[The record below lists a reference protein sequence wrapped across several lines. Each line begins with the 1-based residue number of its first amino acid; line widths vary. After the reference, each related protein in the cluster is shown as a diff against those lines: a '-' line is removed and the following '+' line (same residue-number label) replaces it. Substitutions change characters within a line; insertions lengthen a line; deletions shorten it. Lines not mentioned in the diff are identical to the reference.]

1 MRTEDRVLLA
11 LSDGQAFVA
20 AWYAAL
26 KIGAAVAEAY
36 TFLQVKDYAYYV
48 DYMRARVVVVDQN
61 TLAKVE
67 EAVAGM
73 RFPPR
78 LLVVGGSFDELVAG
92 AGRAEPA
99 ATRRTTWRS
108 GSSQPA
114 PPGRRRRLFTPRTTR
129 WSRSSAMHSASSAT
143 RRTTSS
149 CPSRSCSSATRDMT
163 TLFSF
168 GVGAAGIVFPERSTP
183 ERLFEL
189 IEQHRPTIMVNVPT
203 TMAAMLEYPGAE
215 DRDLLRPCAS
225 ASLPVRPCR
234 TRSPPLA
241 RGLRRRGSRR
251 YRLVRAVPHLHLEP
265 TGARPPRQ
273 YRRASTGWSDSST
286 GRGSRFPD
294 GVPGELWASGR
305 GAARSATGATTRSR
319 SSRSTATQCGRAT
332 SSSATETGYYWYRG
346 RADDL
351 LKVAG
356 IWIAPLEL
364 ENCLL
369 RHPGGGRVA
378 VVGYEEQGL
387 VLPRAF
393 VVLRGATES
402 DELATELQEF
412 VRAEL
417 SPHKYPRDI
426 RFVAG
431 AAEEARLGEDRPA
444 HAEGRR
450 APGDGGLDELGAMAY
465 VVGIDIGGTCTDCVV
480 VDEKGESVSRRS
492 RLRRAGLLGEVAD
505 ALGVAAVQLGLGVGE
520 LLSETHLFLHST
532 TVAENAVVDGTLAS
546 AGVIT
551 SRGFEDT
558 LFAMRGGYGRWSG
571 LTEEEK
577 RNPIKTDEPAGEI
590 VSRAHS
596 SWASA
601 SERMRP
607 ARSRWPQTRSR
618 SSRWSGGW
626 SKRESR
632 RSASA
637 RSGRSPITRRS
648 S

>member
-1 MRTEDRVLLA
+1 MIPYEDIPRSFNVTSWFLDRNLEEGRGDRVALVCGEETVTYAELAQLTNRVGHVLLELGVRTEDRVLLA

-78 LLVVGGSFDELVAG
+78 LLVVGGSFDELVAQ
-92 AGRAEPA
+92 APDELEPA
-99 ATRRTTWRS
+99 ATTKDDLAIWKFTT
-108 GSSQPA
+108 GSTGA
-114 PPGRRRRLFTPRTTR
+114 PKAAVHPTHDPLVSFECYALGVVGYTQDDVVLPVPKLFFGY
-129 WSRSSAMHSASSAT
+129 A
-143 RRTTSS
+143 
-149 CPSRSCSSATRDMT
+149 RDMT

-215 DRDLLRPCAS
+215 DRDLSSLRLCISSGEA
-225 ASLPVRPCR
+225 LPDEIHRRWLEVYGVEVLEGIGSSELYHIYISNRPARVR
-234 TRSPPLA
+234 L
-241 RGLRRRGSRR
+241 G
-251 YRLVRAVPHLHLEP
+251 
-265 TGARPPRQ
+265 
-273 YRRASTGWSDSST
+273 STGELVPGYE
-286 GRGSRFPD
+286 GRLLDGAGQPVPD
-294 GVPGELWASGR
+294 GVPGELWASGES
-305 GAARSATGATTRSR
+305 AALCYWSDHEKSKFTFHGDTVRTGDLFERDR
-319 SSRSTATQCGRAT
+319 D
-332 SSSATETGYYWYRG
+332 GYYWYRG

-369 RHPGGGRVA
+369 RHPAVAECA

-431 AAEEARLGEDRPA
+431 LPKTASGKIDRRMLKDAERPA
-444 HAEGRR
+444 
-450 APGDGGLDELGAMAY
+450 
-465 VVGIDIGGTCTDCVV
+465 T
-480 VDEKGESVSRRS
+480 
-492 RLRRAGLLGEVAD
+492 
-505 ALGVAAVQLGLGVGE
+505 AA
-520 LLSETHLFLHST
+520 ST
-532 TVAENAVVDGTLAS
+532 S
-546 AGVIT
+546 
-551 SRGFEDT
+551 
-558 LFAMRGGYGRWSG
+558 
-571 LTEEEK
+571 
-577 RNPIKTDEPAGEI
+577 
-590 VSRAHS
+590 
-596 SWASA
+596 
-601 SERMRP
+601 
-607 ARSRWPQTRSR
+607 
-618 SSRWSGGW
+618 
-626 SKRESR
+626 
-632 RSASA
+632 
-637 RSGRSPITRRS
+637 
-648 S
+648 